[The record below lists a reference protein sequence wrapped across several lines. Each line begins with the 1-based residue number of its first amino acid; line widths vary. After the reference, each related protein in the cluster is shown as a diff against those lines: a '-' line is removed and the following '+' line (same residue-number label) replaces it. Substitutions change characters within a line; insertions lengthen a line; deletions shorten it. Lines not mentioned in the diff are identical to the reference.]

1 MTIELNREAIARIAA
16 LPGVAEAAEAGSAL
30 ISLWPLTEAMQMD
43 NDAKYAENLQVR
55 VTHAFARILT
65 GQDVTMPDAE
75 FVYEGADEIPGRPQ
89 SIVDTLLAAN
99 DAYDTMAGY
108 SESGDV
114 QLIFDAA
121 EALGVDWD
129 SHVEAAVRETVV
141 SVEAQVEADAE
152 AGGRL
157 AASGE
162 PADVAVRFATALAV
176 CDALLNVVSGD
187 SEHDGDAAAQAVK
200 VLPILLYVN
209 ELREQCSI
217 PRICLTDQ
225 QILDLID
232 TRAKAAGADTLTA
245 TAEYIAPL
253 AGAEWTK
260 HRDDVLWNPDEAKK
274 KAKEEDEKRNKEALA
289 AKFAHIKDDPGKET
303 VEL

>member
-1 MTIELNREAIARIAA
+1 MTIELNREAIAQVTA
-16 LPGVAEAAEAGSAL
+16 LPAVTEAAEAGSAL

-55 VTHAFARILT
+55 VTRAFARVLT
-65 GQDVTMPDAE
+65 GEDVTVPDAE

-89 SIVDTLLAAN
+89 NIVDTLLAAN
-99 DAYDTMAGY
+99 DAYDTMADY

-121 EALGVDWD
+121 EALDVRWD
-129 SHVEAAVRETVV
+129 TDVAAQVRETIAA
-141 SVEAQVEADAE
+141 VEAQIEDDA
-152 AGGRL
+152 AQGRL
-157 AASGE
+157 STSSE
-162 PADVAVRFATALAV
+162 PV
-176 CDALLNVVSGD
+176 CDALLSVVTGD
-187 SEHDGDAAAQAVK
+187 GEHDGDAAAQAVK

-225 QILDLID
+225 QILELID

>member
-1 MTIELNREAIARIAA
+1 MDVRWDTDVAA
-16 LPGVAEAAEAGSAL
+16 
-30 ISLWPLTEAMQMD
+30 Q
-43 NDAKYAENLQVR
+43 
-55 VTHAFARILT
+55 
-65 GQDVTMPDAE
+65 
-75 FVYEGADEIPGRPQ
+75 
-89 SIVDTLLAAN
+89 
-99 DAYDTMAGY
+99 
-108 SESGDV
+108 
-114 QLIFDAA
+114 
-121 EALGVDWD
+121 
-129 SHVEAAVRETVV
+129 VRETIAA
-141 SVEAQVEADAE
+141 VEAQIEDDA
-152 AGGRL
+152 AQGRL
-157 AASGE
+157 STSSE
-162 PADVAVRFATALAV
+162 PADVATRFATALAV
-176 CDALLNVVSGD
+176 CDALLSGVTGD
-187 SEHDGDAAAQAVK
+187 GEHDGDAAAQAVK

-225 QILDLID
+225 QILELID

>member
-1 MTIELNREAIARIAA
+1 MTIELNREAIAQVTA
-16 LPGVAEAAEAGSAL
+16 LPAVTEAAEAGSAL

-55 VTHAFARILT
+55 VTRAFARVLT
-65 GQDVTMPDAE
+65 GEDVTVPDAE

-89 SIVDTLLAAN
+89 NIVDTLLAAN
-99 DAYDTMAGY
+99 DAYDTMADY

-121 EALGVDWD
+121 EALDVRWD
-129 SHVEAAVRETVV
+129 TDVAAQVRETIAA
-141 SVEAQVEADAE
+141 VEAQIEDDA
-152 AGGRL
+152 AQGRL
-157 AASGE
+157 STSSE

-176 CDALLNVVSGD
+176 CDALLNVVTGD
-187 SEHDGDAAAQAVK
+187 GEHDGDAAAQAVK

-225 QILDLID
+225 QILELID